1 MQKKTIITIILVM
14 LLLTILCGC
23 EKDLYTTGCR
33 VIHEEGDYVTYQ
45 TVCDN
50 CGYEYGDPTTTSV
63 YSKLF
68 YTVNCTRCGE
78 IIYVRLE
85 RK

>member
-1 MQKKTIITIILVM
+1 MSKIKLIFVTIITLLILTACSTQ
-14 LLLTILCGC
+14 LT
-23 EKDLYTTGCR
+23 TTGCR
-33 VIHEEGDYVTYQ
+33 VLHEEDKYVTYQ

-50 CGYEYGDPTTTSV
+50 CGYEYGDPTTTHFS
-63 YSKLF
+63 SKLM
-68 YTVNCTRCGE
+68 YSVNCTRCGE